1 MEPGGSPPP
10 VAISIRRIYENQI
23 SSDRII
29 FGKHLSDQ
37 IGDTD
42 RIDIIDTDAIHVY
55 ISLDTVA
62 RAWRGKMTRAH
73 GGCLGAGSRRR
84 ARQAAIVPGEA
95 HTAFDPGVPEW
106 ENPAAGEPPS
116 PS

>member
-1 MEPGGSPPP
+1 M
-10 VAISIRRIYENQI
+10 
-23 SSDRII
+23 I
-29 FGKHLSDQ
+29 FGKHLIDQ
-37 IGDTD
+37 TERSAYGDTD
-42 RIDIIDTDAIHVY
+42 RIDIHIAPMLFMRL
-55 ISLDTVA
+55 SLDTVA

-106 ENPAAGEPPS
+106 ENPRRDGAASPP
-116 PS
+116 